1 MTWRTMSAG
10 PNREVLGANAARVDS
25 REDGNE
31 LLDVALLLP
40 RRVLGELRGERV
52 QEQPGAAAQV
62 LARHPA
68 APGALVHEDKCGG
81 I

>member
-1 MTWRTMSAG
+1 MSSG
-10 PNREVLGANAARVDS
+10 PDREVLGANAARVDS

-52 QEQPGAAAQV
+52 QEQPGARGLHSFRCQRN
-62 LARHPA
+62 LSSS
-68 APGALVHEDKCGG
+68 VHRVTPL
-81 I
+81 IP